1 MPTFDRATC
10 SIPKSQIGFI
20 DFFANDLFEAWH
32 CKWID
37 QIEKSRFFTLTQLFF
52 VITAFGDFPET
63 VDNMNLNYQYWKD
76 QQALVERKAKKLS
89 LESTKVS
96 EAEEDEEVSDHTFA
110 EVEVSAKL

>member
-1 MPTFDRATC
+1 
-10 SIPKSQIGFI
+10 
-20 DFFANDLFEAWH
+20 
-32 CKWID
+32 
-37 QIEKSRFFTLTQLFF
+37 
-52 VITAFGDFPET
+52 
-63 VDNMNLNYQYWKD
+63 MNLNYQYWKD